1 MKTSKST
8 PEQTAQSAFPIPFS
22 KEQLQQ
28 DILEIYLLQ
37 LRTTELIADVVSVW
51 GLTKKEPPSEMTTLW
66 DHEMEAKEFD
76 LSYSDISNTQLARA
90 LEQEYD
96 YAFYGVVSLGLEM
109 MEYESIHMW
118 IAAYLMDLSQSHT
131 VDEWGTYNN
140 DLGLSGGISR
150 CFHTC
155 ELANARLA
163 MEGQECFSYF
173 ATGKGKEEDATAFE
187 GLTVCQ
193 MALLSGMEE
202 MTIRTAASRKSANPL
217 QTYKED
223 RQTLISAEVAK
234 AWLIAKNRYVPI
246 TRRWAGGDLNLEI
259 TQFADITS
267 VRDAIRRRVD
277 ALNLRRDDQDNVRP
291 LMEAALGPLGYD
303 GEWSLDRAALL
314 NADLMAQIAGIL
326 QLPQNLLTLRAR
338 EAVLNDDLT
347 TLSGELA
354 SLKKELRASVK
365 NGPAA

>member
-1 MKTSKST
+1 MKNSKSI
-8 PEQTAQSAFPIPFS
+8 PEQTEQSAFPIPFS
-22 KEQLQQ
+22 KEQLHQ

-37 LRTTELIADVVSVW
+37 LRTTVLIADENSVW
-51 GLTKKEPPSEMTTLW
+51 SLTNKPGLDGMDLRRPDFEVK
-66 DHEMEAKEFD
+66 DYG
-76 LSYSDISNTQLARA
+76 LSYSDISNTKLAKA

-96 YAFYGVVSLGLEM
+96 YAFHGVVSLGLEK
-109 MEYESIHMW
+109 MEDESIHTW
-118 IAAYLMDLSQSHT
+118 IAAHLMDLESSHT
-131 VDEWGTYNN
+131 VSAWADY
-140 DLGLSGGISR
+140 GLNPHEGISR
-150 CFHTC
+150 CFFTC
-155 ELANARLA
+155 ELANARLT
-163 MEGQECFSYF
+163 MEGEEGFSYF
-173 ATGKGKEEDATAFE
+173 SRTPGSFAEDATAHE
-187 GLTVCQ
+187 ALTVRQ